1 MTMSWPEAREVIEI
15 YYLRPGNLLKDFFIT
30 SPVETVNEIGRPVK
44 KYSSVDEK
52 NMIRAVL
59 ALATPQEK
67 ARWEQI
73 QHPITHT
80 IVANGKLKA
89 KPKDLLTHDGR
100 KFFVQGV
107 DEPGELGLAAIY
119 YVEERFD
126 L

>member
-1 MTMSWPEAREVIEI
+1 MIEI
-15 YYLRPGNLLKDFFIT
+15 YYLRPGNLLKDFFIVP
-30 SPVETVNEIGRPVK
+30 SGAKVDSKGRVSKGYGDAEEK
-44 KYSSVDEK
+44 K
-52 NMIRAVL
+52 MIHAVL
-59 ALATPQEK
+59 AQATPQEK

-80 IVANGKLKA
+80 IVANGKAQAKA
-89 KPKDLLTHDGR
+89 TELLVHDGR
-100 KFFVQGV
+100 KFFIQGV

>member
-1 MTMSWPEAREVIEI
+1 M
-15 YYLRPGNLLKDFFIT
+15 KDIF
-30 SPVETVNEIGRPVK
+30 TVNSGGTIDSKGRVTTD
-44 KYSSVDEK
+44 YLENNEDGL
-52 NMIRAVL
+52 IRGIL

-80 IVANGKLKA
+80 IVSKGKPKA
-89 KPKDLLTHDGR
+89 KEKDMLLHNGR

-107 DEPGELGLAAIY
+107 DEPGELGLTTIY
-119 YVEERFD
+119 YAEERYD